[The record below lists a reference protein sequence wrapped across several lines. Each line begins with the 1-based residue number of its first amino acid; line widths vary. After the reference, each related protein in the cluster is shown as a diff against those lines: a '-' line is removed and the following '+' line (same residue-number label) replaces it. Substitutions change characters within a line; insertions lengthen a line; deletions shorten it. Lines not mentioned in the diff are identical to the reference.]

1 MNKAME
7 GEDRAGPRQS
17 KAGPGLYPPPFL
29 GPAPHTDLQF
39 YQDRSIIQQSE
50 PVKSKKSLAEKIS
63 RTLDKIASVTT
74 SPSHREVDKKSRNVH
89 PQQSMLYPLYQGYSP
104 GYRTV
109 RGPHGVSYQYVYGGW
124 DPGVYAIPPGHDFS
138 DMRLDYQP
146 SPTPMGGPFFPPNF
160 CRCPDSGKDSVRT
173 KSGQTKCKKC
183 SKPKTPYIQ
192 RMTNGAHQSKTRTR
206 LQLSESPHSSSPA
219 SVARTAGKAWDPTRQ
234 TRQSLGPKDP
244 YDYIRRTR
252 LKADEWDTYWE
263 SPGDPEM
270 TPPSKQ
276 SPQRST
282 YHNSSG
288 SKYNKQMKLSSESR
302 RGSGSDIRNLPSPKI
317 SDPKIE
323 TDLHSKEVSRPND
336 KRQPMDIRMT
346 ACDLMEDED
355 SSQPESKPIS
365 NQEPCDKSQ
374 KLEDKLNQD
383 DSKTP
388 SIPTNI
394 SDSHEST
401 KNENLSSDGLES
413 EVDLSAT
420 LLADL
425 VTMKSKISVAE
436 MRYRKFQ
443 RRNPLRKLSLQID
456 EVIMEED
463 EEALENEDLDYKSY
477 KQPSSLTPVM
487 EDEVDEEKESSG
499 SDDELGI
506 GKFNHVIGNS
516 DFADEI
522 LSEIYGATG
531 GSQCSGTGK
540 LSEHDSES
548 RQEGGSPEEYTPSRS
563 LADEIL
569 DELYGK
575 ANTGNNFPSQPDN
588 EYCSMTDLSMN
599 DRLQNNDVE
608 NGEDTT
614 TKGERD
620 RLKSGLL
627 EAAGEILSTSEN
639 DDIIGSSGRTR
650 LYRSASLQ
658 EKGGGLG
665 LSLLLNDTT
674 RFKLSHR
681 PSLLHLL
688 PEDQAILLP
697 SLPGTPTLHRPTI
710 PPPPPPNT
718 HPLLQPFNSLELS
731 RINNVI
737 RSADAT
743 CNEGGSSGSEFSDD
757 EFDPI
762 DIDYENIPLER
773 PPPEGAEADAEY
785 DVPELNESFEQ
796 EPCSS
801 GDLHSSCDKIVD
813 LDTSF
818 NSSCIGDISS
828 DSLML
833 PRVMDTSFD
842 RDSINSVDS
851 HHSEESYISSHNSG
865 SGSVIQN
872 HGEKTIILSPALA
885 QSRVVPKGV
894 DQNQIE
900 NKIFISSASWI
911 NIDGL
916 SENVHSVGVINSP
929 EIHIVSEENGN
940 CADVSDI
947 NMTEQNPEPVK
958 PPRLKKLAR
967 QQSKQ
972 EMLRAKGFGQSTSV
986 KPGITS
992 QVLNE
997 NNNNSESHKSI
1008 KGLNPS
1014 FGQAKT
1020 RPEIGPPVL
1029 INSTLN
1035 SEDMENHKCI
1045 SLHTSDEPF
1054 LLHGGPTVDDAEI
1067 CSVYRAPS
1075 SDTDSSFYMAD
1086 SVIDESF
1093 NNDAAETD
1101 IYNEHIYEEIPEN
1114 RHKVR
1119 PLPPIPEG
1127 ASSLSK
1133 SIFTGATKYEI
1144 LHYLN
1149 DAKQRIEGNVV
1160 EFDGANEDND
1170 GSDVN
1175 NFLGNR
1181 NHKHRVSAISN
1192 ISDSSNSSNDSSGDG
1207 SVLWRGPLDKI
1218 VGRVEIERNDSG
1230 VGSDS
1235 GISSCK
1241 IPTGEVSSGCE
1252 DCEISLPED
1261 ELVCGK
1267 CLKRR
1272 GERKEIITEIVETEV
1287 KYGRDLRI
1295 IVEEFYRPML
1305 VAGLLSSDQLASIFL
1320 NVEQLIQVNT
1330 SFTNKLKEALDH
1342 AAVSEDEDLCTVK
1355 IGSLFIHAMPML
1367 QAFEAYC
1374 TKQAA
1379 SSMLLAN
1386 MEREKELL
1394 RVFLKVSQMEN
1405 KILRRMNLSSFLMVP
1420 VQRVT
1425 KYPLLLARLLKVTP
1439 AHHGDR
1445 DNIREAQARIES
1457 ALEQINKDAKEII
1470 AMKGSWRRG
1479 VQSNKKMGIQREM
1492 NNMRVRKLSLEM
1504 LGWTREETRFA
1515 LEGRL
1520 TFAHVTDSN
1529 WKVKWK
1535 GTVNTGMKLVTANAL
1550 LVVTSKSGSNGF
1562 PLNNTMSSTPSP
1574 ADLHTSTNIIF
1585 PKPESIGE
1593 AVLLLVREK
1602 TSRFSTVREPFYL
1615 EKSIVCCEQ
1624 DWDYEYFEIHE
1635 FGSKD
1640 SYVFKADDPNMTGTW
1655 FQALQFY
1662 SQCLGGWR
1670 KRRKGLGNIMVDP
1683 GLN

>member
-1 MNKAME
+1 
-7 GEDRAGPRQS
+7 
-17 KAGPGLYPPPFL
+17 
-29 GPAPHTDLQF
+29 
-39 YQDRSIIQQSE
+39 
-50 PVKSKKSLAEKIS
+50 
-63 RTLDKIASVTT
+63 
-74 SPSHREVDKKSRNVH
+74 
-89 PQQSMLYPLYQGYSP
+89 
-104 GYRTV
+104 
-109 RGPHGVSYQYVYGGW
+109 
-124 DPGVYAIPPGHDFS
+124 
-138 DMRLDYQP
+138 
-146 SPTPMGGPFFPPNF
+146 MGGPFMPPNY
-160 CRCPDSGKDSVRT
+160 CRCPDNGKESVRT
-173 KSGQTKCKKC
+173 KSGQSKCKKC
-183 SKPKTPYIQ
+183 SKPKTPYVQ
-192 RMTNGAHQSKTRTR
+192 RGTNGSHQPKSRAK
-206 LQLSESPHSSSPA
+206 LQLSDTHHSPSPA
-219 SVARTAGKAWDPTRQ
+219 SVARSAGKAWDPARQ
-234 TRQSLGPKDP
+234 TRQSFGPKDP

-252 LKADEWDTYWE
+252 LKADDWDTYWE
-263 SPGDPEM
+263 SSGDPEM
-270 TPPSKQ
+270 TPPSRH
-276 SPQRST
+276 SPQRSA
-282 YHNSSG
+282 YGNNNGNKYIKH
-288 SKYNKQMKLSSESR
+288 SKTSPEARKGQ
-302 RGSGSDIRNLPSPKI
+302 GSDARNMSTPKI
-317 SDPKIE
+317 SDSKIE
-323 TDLHSKEVSRPND
+323 TDGHIKEVSRQND
-336 KRQPMDIRMT
+336 KRQPLDMRMT
-346 ACDLMEDED
+346 VCDLMEDED

-365 NQEPCDKSQ
+365 NLEPSAKSP
-374 KLEDKLNQD
+374 KLGGQSIQGNAKTSSPTPNPSSSNK
-383 DSKTP
+383 DS
-388 SIPTNI
+388 
-394 SDSHEST
+394 
-401 KNENLSSDGLES
+401 KNENSSSDGLES
-413 EVDLSAT
+413 ENDLSAN

-425 VTMKSKISVAE
+425 VLMKSKISVAE

-463 EEALENEDLDYKSY
+463 EEALENEDRDYKIY
-477 KQPSSLTPVM
+477 KQSLLTTVL
-487 EDEVDEEKESSG
+487 EDELDEEKESSG

-516 DFADEI
+516 NFADEI
-522 LSEIYGATG
+522 LSEIYGVTG
-531 GSQCSGTGK
+531 GSQCSDTGK
-540 LSEHDSES
+540 PSEHDSES
-548 RQEGGSPEEYTPSRS
+548 RQEGGAVEDYTPSRS

-575 ANTGNNFPSQPDN
+575 TIQNNSLYNQPDN
-588 EYCSMTDLSMN
+588 EYCNMEDLRIGDGSH
-599 DRLQNNDVE
+599 NNDNE
-608 NGEDTT
+608 FCEETT
-614 TKGERD
+614 AEGQQD
-620 RLKSGLL
+620 RLKSELL
-627 EAAGEILSTSEN
+627 EADGEILSTSEN
-639 DDIIGSSGRTR
+639 YSIIGYGGRTR

-697 SLPGTPTLHRPTI
+697 NLPGTPTLHRPSR
-710 PPPPPPNT
+710 PPPPPPNNT

-737 RSADAT
+737 RNADT
-743 CNEGGSSGSEFSDD
+743 TSNGDDSSGSEFSDD

-762 DIDYENIPLER
+762 DMDYENIPMER

-796 EPCSS
+796 EPCGS
-801 GDLHSSCDKIVD
+801 GDLDISCDRIVD

-851 HHSEESYISSHNSG
+851 HHYQESHISSHNSG

-885 QSRVVPKGV
+885 QSRALPKGV
-894 DQNQIE
+894 DQNQSE
-900 NKIFISSASWI
+900 NKLFISSASWI

-916 SENVHSVGVINSP
+916 SENVHSVGVIKSP

-940 CADVSDI
+940 CADLSNI
-947 NMTEQNPEPVK
+947 NMTEQSLEPVK

-972 EMLRAKGFGQSTSV
+972 EMLRAKGFGLSTSI
-986 KPGITS
+986 KSNISS

-997 NNNNSESHKSI
+997 NINSESHKSI
-1008 KGLNPS
+1008 KGLNYNPS
-1014 FGQAKT
+1014 QLKA
-1020 RPEIGPPVL
+1020 RPEIGLPIL

-1035 SEDMENHKCI
+1035 SEDLENHKCI
-1045 SLHTSDEPF
+1045 TLHSSDEPF
-1054 LLHGGPTVDDAEI
+1054 LLHGGPSSDEAEI

-1086 SVIDESF
+1086 SVIEEAY
-1093 NNDAAETD
+1093 NNTGAAATD

-1127 ASSLSK
+1127 ALGSALAK

-1149 DAKQRIEGNVV
+1149 DAKQRMEGNVV
-1160 EFDGANEDND
+1160 EFDGVNEDND

-1252 DCEISLPED
+1252 DCEITLPED
-1261 ELVCGK
+1261 ELVCLK

-1305 VAGLLSSDQLASIFL
+1305 VAGLLSSDHLASIFL

-1330 SFTNKLKEALDH
+1330 SFTVKLKEALDQAS
-1342 AAVSEDEDLCTVK
+1342 AAEDEDLCTVK

-1479 VQSNKKMGIQREM
+1479 GQSNKKMGIQREM

-1529 WKVKWK
+1529 WRMKWK

-1550 LVVTSKSGSNGF
+1550 LVVTSKPGNAGF
-1562 PLNNTMSSTPSP
+1562 PINNNVNSSTPSP

-1585 PKPESIGE
+1585 PKPESIGD

-1602 TSRFSTVREPFYL
+1602 TSRFSTVRDPFFL

-1624 DWDYEYFEIHE
+1624 DWEYEYFEIHE

-1683 GLN
+1683 GLS